1 VNAPNAWQIEQAM
14 SALMSGRAALLAA
27 DPDLAAIAWDEA
39 ALSEALKPETDDVFA
54 LLHRI
59 LRASVQAR
67 AMADAADKMLDD
79 LTARRDRYKRRAETM
94 RGTVFAAMDAL
105 GIPKIELPDLTASI
119 ARGKPAALITD
130 EAALPD
136 EYWRTT
142 RAVNKSAINDAIKNG
157 VVVPGVEMT
166 NAIPSLQVRTK

>member
-1 VNAPNAWQIEQAM
+1 MTPPNAWQIEQAM
-14 SALMSGRAALLAA
+14 SALMSGRAALLAN
-27 DPDLAAIAWDEA
+27 DPDLAADEA

-67 AMADAADKMLDD
+67 AMADAADKLIDD

-105 GIPKIELPDLTASI
+105 NLPKIELPDITASI
-119 ARGKPAALITD
+119 AKGKPAALITD
-130 EAALPD
+130 ETALPD

-142 RAVNKSAINDAIKNG
+142 RAVNKAAINDAIKSG

>member
-1 VNAPNAWQIEQAM
+1 MNAPNAWQIEQAM
-14 SALMSGRAALLAA
+14 SALMSGRAALLAN
-27 DPDLAAIAWDEA
+27 DPDLAADEA

-105 GIPKIELPDLTASI
+105 GIPKFELPDITASI
-119 ARGKPAALITD
+119 AKGRSRAIVTNELEI
-130 EAALPD
+130 PD
-136 EYWRTT
+136 EYTLTT
-142 RAVNKSAINDAIKNG
+142 VKPNMEAIRAALSDG

>member
-1 VNAPNAWQIEQAM
+1 LSAPNAWQIEQAM
-14 SALMSGRAALLAA
+14 SALMSGRAALLAS
-27 DPDLAAIAWDEA
+27 DPDLAADEA
-39 ALSEALKPETDDVFA
+39 ALSEALRPATDDVFA

-67 AMADAADKMLDD
+67 AMADAADKLIDD
-79 LTARRDRYKRRAETM
+79 LTARRDRYTGRAETM

-105 GIPKIELPDLTASI
+105 GIPKIELPDITASI
-119 ARGKPAALITD
+119 AKGKPAAIITD
-130 EAALPD
+130 AAALPD

-142 RAVNKSAINDAIKNG
+142 RAANKSAINDAIRNG

-166 NAIPSLQVRTK
+166 NAIPNLHVRTK

>member
-1 VNAPNAWQIEQAM
+1 MNAPNAWQIEQAM
-14 SALMSGRAALLAA
+14 SALMSGRAALLAN
-27 DPDLAAIAWDEA
+27 DPDLAADEA
-39 ALSEALKPETDDVFA
+39 ALSEALRSETDDVFA

-67 AMADAADKMLDD
+67 AMADAADKLIDD

-105 GIPKIELPDLTASI
+105 CLPKIELPDITASI
-119 ARGKPAALITD
+119 AKGRPRAIVTNELDIPEEYTLTTVRPNMEAIRVALKD
-130 EAALPD
+130 
-136 EYWRTT
+136 
-142 RAVNKSAINDAIKNG
+142 G

-166 NAIPSLQVRTK
+166 NSIPSLQVRTK

>member
-1 VNAPNAWQIEQAM
+1 MSAPSAWQIEQAM
-14 SALMSGRAALLAA
+14 SALMSGRAALLAN
-27 DPDLAAIAWDEA
+27 DPDLAADEA
-39 ALSEALKPETDDVFA
+39 AMSDALRAETDDVFT
-54 LLHRI
+54 LLHRM
-59 LRASVQAR
+59 LRASVAAR
-67 AMADAADKMLDD
+67 SMADAAEEMAANI
-79 LTARRDRYKRRAETM
+79 TARRDRYKRRADAL
-94 RGTVFAAMDAL
+94 RSTVFAAMDAL

-142 RAVNKSAINDAIKNG
+142 RAVNKAAINDAIKQG
-157 VVVPGVEMT
+157 VVIPGVEMS

>member
-1 VNAPNAWQIEQAM
+1 MTAPSAWQIEQAM
-14 SALMSGRAALLAA
+14 SALMSGRAALIAN
-27 DPDLAAIAWDEA
+27 DPDLAADEA
-39 ALSEALKPETDDVFA
+39 AMSDALRAETEDVSA
-54 LLHRI
+54 LLHRM
-59 LRASVQAR
+59 LRASVAAR
-67 AMADAADKMLDD
+67 SMADAAEEMAANI
-79 LTARRDRYKRRAETM
+79 TARRDRYKRRADALRSTA
-94 RGTVFAAMDAL
+94 FAAMDAL

-119 ARGKPAALITD
+119 ARGKPAAIITD

-142 RAVNKSAINDAIKNG
+142 RAVNKAAINDAIKNG